1 MTPFDSTVLNSN
13 TPAEE
18 ETVEE
23 IIQSL
28 YVDECNELLEDLDEV
43 MQLPEM
49 EPFLTYLAV
58 RVSILYDVG
67 CACGHCRTSGW

>member
-1 MTPFDSTVLNSN
+1 MNPFDTTVLSSN
-13 TPAEE
+13 TPAEL

-28 YVDECNELLEDLDEV
+28 CVDECNELLNDLDEV

-58 RVSILYDVG
+58 YTINEFFR
-67 CACGHCRTSGW
+67 

>member
-1 MTPFDSTVLNSN
+1 MNPFDTTVLSSN
-13 TPAEE
+13 TPAEL

-28 YVDECNELLEDLDEV
+28 GVNDCNDLLNDLDEV

-58 RVSILYDVG
+58 YIIYEFIRL
-67 CACGHCRTSGW
+67 

>member
-1 MTPFDSTVLNSN
+1 MNSFDSTVLSPD
-13 TPAEE
+13 TPGET

-58 RVSILYDVG
+58 G
-67 CACGHCRTSGW
+67 

>member
-1 MTPFDSTVLNSN
+1 MNPFDTTVLSSN
-13 TPAEE
+13 TPAEL

-28 YVDECNELLEDLDEV
+28 CVDECNELLNDLDEV

-58 RVSILYDVG
+58 YTINECIR
-67 CACGHCRTSGW
+67 

>member
-1 MTPFDSTVLNSN
+1 MTPFDTTVLASD
-13 TPAEE
+13 TPAEV

-23 IIQSL
+23 IVQSL
-28 YVDECNELLEDLDEV
+28 YVDECNELLEDLDEA

-58 RVSILYDVG
+58 NILQFI
-67 CACGHCRTSGW
+67 

>member
-1 MTPFDSTVLNSN
+1 MNPFDTTVLSSN
-13 TPAEE
+13 TPAEL

-28 YVDECNELLEDLDEV
+28 GVNDCNDLLNDLDEV

-58 RVSILYDVG
+58 YTINESIRL
-67 CACGHCRTSGW
+67 

>member
-1 MTPFDSTVLNSN
+1 MNPFDTTVLSSN
-13 TPAEE
+13 TPAEL

-28 YVDECNELLEDLDEV
+28 CVDECNELLNDLDEV

-49 EPFLTYLAV
+49 EPFLTY
-58 RVSILYDVG
+58 
-67 CACGHCRTSGW
+67 

>member
-1 MTPFDSTVLNSN
+1 MNPFDTTVLSSN
-13 TPAEE
+13 TPAEL

-28 YVDECNELLEDLDEV
+28 CVDECNELLNDLDEV

-58 RVSILYDVG
+58 YTINKFIR
-67 CACGHCRTSGW
+67 

>member
-1 MTPFDSTVLNSN
+1 MNPFDTTVLSSN
-13 TPAEE
+13 TPAEL

-28 YVDECNELLEDLDEV
+28 CVDECNELLNDLDEV

-58 RVSILYDVG
+58 YTIN
-67 CACGHCRTSGW
+67 

>member
-1 MTPFDSTVLNSN
+1 MNPFDTTVLSSN
-13 TPAEE
+13 TPAEL

-28 YVDECNELLEDLDEV
+28 CVDECNELLNDLDEV

-58 RVSILYDVG
+58 YTINELIR
-67 CACGHCRTSGW
+67 

>member
-1 MTPFDSTVLNSN
+1 MNPFDTTVLSSN
-13 TPAEE
+13 TPAEL

-28 YVDECNELLEDLDEV
+28 CVDECNELLNDLDEV

-49 EPFLTYLAV
+49 EPFLTYLLDD
-58 RVSILYDVG
+58 RQCEQLL
-67 CACGHCRTSGW
+67 

>member
-1 MTPFDSTVLNSN
+1 MNPFDTTVLSSN
-13 TPAEE
+13 TPAEL

-28 YVDECNELLEDLDEV
+28 CVDECNELLNDLDEV

-58 RVSILYDVG
+58 STINEFIR
-67 CACGHCRTSGW
+67 

>member
-1 MTPFDSTVLNSN
+1 MNPFDTTVLSSN
-13 TPAEE
+13 TPAEL

-28 YVDECNELLEDLDEV
+28 SVNDCNDLLTDLDEV

-58 RVSILYDVG
+58 YTINEFIRL
-67 CACGHCRTSGW
+67 

>member
-1 MTPFDSTVLNSN
+1 MNPFDTTVLSSN
-13 TPAEE
+13 TPAEL

-28 YVDECNELLEDLDEV
+28 CVDECNELLNDLDEV

-58 RVSILYDVG
+58 YTIMSLLDDRQCEQLL
-67 CACGHCRTSGW
+67 